1 MLKNLRFPGARAV
14 LSIALPLVC
23 LALVS
28 ACAPESKSQKSAS
41 DGQLHRQSYISEVDG
56 TEREYFVYLP
66 QGYED
71 SSSQQWPLMLFL
83 HGNGERGD
91 GKQDLDFVLAH
102 GPLYEVWAQKRDLPF
117 IIVAPQLHMFGMDQK
132 FAYIANRSRDW
143 IPARLEQGTP
153 ERTYFSPIGEMQPGE
168 MVDEWGQVAPLLPD
182 GWERVEQDLLN
193 IMQDTS
199 EQLRVD
205 QSRVY
210 LTGISYG
217 GFGTWYMASRH
228 PQKFAA
234 IVPVVGWGHPDFM
247 APIAGASLPVWA
259 FAGGRDTAVQKSYFF
274 GGINKLEQESD
285 AEVRFT
291 IHEDMAHDV
300 WRRVY
305 EGQDIYDWLLK
316 QRRLQ
321 E

>member
-1 MLKNLRFPGARAV
+1 M
-14 LSIALPLVC
+14 
-23 LALVS
+23 
-28 ACAPESKSQKSAS
+28 QKTVS
-41 DGQLHRQSYISEVDG
+41 DGQLNRQSYISEVDG
-56 TEREYFVYLP
+56 AEREYFVYLP
-66 QGYED
+66 RGYST

-91 GKQDLDFVLAH
+91 GRQDLDFVLMH

-117 IIVAPQLHMFGMDQK
+117 IIIAPQLHMFGMDKK
-132 FAYIANRSRDW
+132 FAYIANRSRDS
-143 IPARLEQGTP
+143 IPSRQEQGTP

-182 GWERVEQDLLN
+182 GWERGEQDLLN
-193 IMQDTS
+193 ILQHTA
-199 EQLRVD
+199 ERLRVD
-205 QSRVY
+205 QSRIY

-234 IVPVVGWGHPDFM
+234 IAPVVGWGHPDFM
-247 APIAGASLPVWA
+247 PPIAEASLPVWA
-259 FAGGRDTAVQKSYFF
+259 FAGGRDTAVQKSHFF

-316 QRRLQ
+316 QRRESPGQ